1 MSLSRV
7 TYTSDGSTTQ
17 YDITF
22 QYISSTHVKVTV
34 YDADGVSNPIDIGFT
49 FVNPTRVQLTG
60 APAAGKK
67 IRLYN
72 GISATVPY
80 VDFTNGAELNEKSLD
95 DNSKALLMVAQRA
108 IDDASDGLAALG
120 QVENSRSI
128 AEAAATSAALSETNA
143 LASEGIAL
151 NAAANAAAYT
161 TALLAGFVSD
171 ADASADAAELARAA
185 AVVARI
191 EAEGFAA
198 SVNLPVPTISNAGE
212 SLVVDST
219 GAFALGVGVPGYL
232 IYAAGVR

>member
-34 YDADGVSNPIDIGFT
+34 YDADGVSNPIDTGFT
-49 FVNPTRVQLTG
+49 FVNPTRVQLTS

-120 QVENSRSI
+120 QVEASRAI
-128 AEAAATSAALSETNA
+128 ASAAAAAALVSQEAAEDAMDTAVAAATTAAADTQAIIESDRARAETAADAAESYA
-143 LASEGIAL
+143 LL
-151 NAAANAAAYT
+151 ANAAASSVT
-161 TALLAGFVSD
+161 LPAPVPS
-171 ADASADAAELARAA
+171 
-185 AVVARI
+185 
-191 EAEGFAA
+191 AEGLVLAVSA
-198 SVNLPVPTISNAGE
+198 S
-212 SLVVDST
+212 
-219 GAFALGVGVPGYL
+219 GAYVLQTPAPGNVLFSLGV
-232 IYAAGVR
+232 R